1 MSKWTDLTD
10 AGDACFVANMPDVMT
25 KKFMDKYG
33 RSGTCG
39 DSLSDVLAKYL
50 VDEETGRLDEVKFQT
65 VADTNMVAIK
75 KWKHLNNGQRR
86 MLLGNVLRGQIR
98 RGATVTIGED
108 VLTSD

>member
-1 MSKWTDLTD
+1 
-10 AGDACFVANMPDVMT
+10 MPDVMT

-39 DSLSDVLAKYL
+39 DDLSSILAKFL
-50 VDEETGRLDEVKFQT
+50 VDEETGRLDEMKFQQ
-65 VADTNMVAIK
+65 VADANMVAIK

-98 RGATVTIGED
+98 RGGAVTIGED